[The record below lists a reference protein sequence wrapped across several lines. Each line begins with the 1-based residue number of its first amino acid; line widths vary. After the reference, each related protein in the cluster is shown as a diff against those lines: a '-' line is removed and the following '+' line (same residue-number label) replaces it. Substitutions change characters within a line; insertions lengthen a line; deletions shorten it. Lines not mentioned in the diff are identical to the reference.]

1 MRKGA
6 GLAACLPL
14 WMLTSWPAGH
24 IYISVEEKKNGQ
36 EINKSFLNARK
47 KKSCLYSCALR
58 DKINLALCSLS
69 SAGSASL
76 STPWQAA
83 VLLLPEPLSSPRPGL
98 TPSQQQSAAA
108 EVQPQQCWIWE
119 RGSQSLF
126 SRRCAPSSRALFIC
140 WLDPEPTFLMEQL
153 FPALGRLCCKSSS

>member
-47 KKSCLYSCALR
+47 KKVASILVLSGTKLTWLFAL
-58 DKINLALCSLS
+58 
-69 SAGSASL
+69 
-76 STPWQAA
+76 
-83 VLLLPEPLSSPRPGL
+83 
-98 TPSQQQSAAA
+98 
-108 EVQPQQCWIWE
+108 
-119 RGSQSLF
+119 
-126 SRRCAPSSRALFIC
+126 
-140 WLDPEPTFLMEQL
+140 
-153 FPALGRLCCKSSS
+153 